1 MPVSHRSRSST
12 FFARFEVFGVGV
24 DGEVSAASLRF
35 RRLGV
40 LGTGRVVVVVVV
52 FDGTLRFAGLESSV
66 IGERLG
72 ALLESSLR
80 FIGAIKMN
88 VGYWVVYPSVS

>member
-24 DGEVSAASLRF
+24 DGAVSAASLRF

-40 LGTGRVVVVVVV
+40 LGTGRVVVVV